1 MTMVCGQ
8 LYKKLYA
15 VNENCFCFLGIL
27 WPIEAMPAIL
37 RWPSLACPCTLAII
51 SYRNIMTKGWT
62 LLNPQVLA
70 GFGVVLAWILVFGIA
85 SVWIIKIKR

>member
-1 MTMVCGQ
+1 M
-8 LYKKLYA
+8 
-15 VNENCFCFLGIL
+15 FIGIL

-51 SYRNIMTKGWT
+51 SYRNIMTKGWS

-70 GFGVVLAWILVFGIA
+70 GFGVVLTWILVFGIA
-85 SVWIIKIKR
+85 SVWVIKIKR